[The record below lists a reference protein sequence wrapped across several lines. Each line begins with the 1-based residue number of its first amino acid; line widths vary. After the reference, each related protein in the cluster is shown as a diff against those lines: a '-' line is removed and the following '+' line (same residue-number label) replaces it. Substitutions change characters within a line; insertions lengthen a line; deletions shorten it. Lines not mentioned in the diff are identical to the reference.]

1 MICGILVTQ
10 PGTEP
15 RPLQLEAPSPNPLD
29 HQVIPVMLRFS
40 MWDHRLWTIG
50 KHISGIQLNS
60 EFASLQY
67 YFPSFSSS
75 VVYFVPISLRIVK
88 QSKRTFI
95 RSHHRTSPP
104 SWTCLRNLSSLSL
117 LQWMVC
123 VSIRGRP
130 LYLCTGDHPPSF
142 PSHVNCSDSLISL
155 LLSFI

>member
-117 LQWMVC
+117 LQWFVFPSE
-123 VSIRGRP
+123 VG
-130 LYLCTGDHPPSF
+130 LCTCALETIHPPF
-142 PSHVNCSDSLISL
+142 LLMLIAAIL
-155 LLSFI
+155 